1 MLLLMVFQLET
12 QSASLYLYGGSI
24 TVVFN
29 DSIPQVLTNTL
40 VATTFLSHAS
50 LNLAPSNVSLS
61 LEDSTCSSSSAN
73 NNTIVITLSIN
84 AYNSLVQHLVTTK
97 DASTSKIEMFLN
109 GIATELSYFCLL
121 SPSERNHFQF
131 IDNHDIQILAQRAA
145 VMSYVEPL
153 ALST

>member
-84 AYNSLVQHLVTTK
+84 AYNSLVQHLVISK

-109 GIATELSYFCLL
+109 GNTTQLTYFCLF
-121 SPSERNHFQF
+121 SPSERNHF
-131 IDNHDIQILAQRAA
+131 
-145 VMSYVEPL
+145 
-153 ALST
+153 